1 MKDVTL
7 KIDGSDVTVAEGA
20 TLLEA
25 AKSIGI
31 QIPTLC
37 YHQDVES
44 AGVCRF
50 CMVEVKKG
58 NRTRLVASCVYPAEQ
73 GIEVQTDSEKINS
86 VRKMILELLLPVA
99 ASGPIKALAKK
110 YGIEKSRFE
119 VAEEE
124 QTHCTLCGICVR
136 YCDQVTQEHVA
147 GFVGRGVKRKVA
159 LMAEKGD
166 QCVFCQKCYDLCHGG
181 RFIEIAEG
189 FPEVL

>member
-7 KIDGSDVTVAEGA
+7 KIDGRDVTVAEG
-20 TLLEA
+20 TSVLEA
-25 AKSIGI
+25 AKTIGI

-37 YHQDVES
+37 HHQEVEP

-73 GIEVQTDSEKINS
+73 GLEVQTETEKINQ

-99 ASGPIKALAKK
+99 ASGPLKTLAKK

-119 VAEEE
+119 VTEEE

-136 YCDQVTQEHVA
+136 YCEQVKQEHA
-147 GFVGRGVKRKVA
+147 AAFVGRGVKRKVS
-159 LMAEKGD
+159 LMAGKGD
-166 QCVFCQKCYDLCHGG
+166 TCVFCQKCFELCHGG
-181 RFIEIAEG
+181 RFVEIAEG
-189 FPEVL
+189 FPEIL

>member
-7 KIDGSDVTVAEGA
+7 KIDGRDVTVDQGK

-25 AKSIGI
+25 AKTIGI

-37 YHQDVES
+37 YHEEVEP

-58 NRTRLVASCVYPAEQ
+58 NRSRLVASCVYPVEE
-73 GIEVQTDSEKINS
+73 GIEVLTETDRINQ

-99 ASGPIKALAKK
+99 ASGPLKAMAKK

-124 QTHCTLCGICVR
+124 ETHCTLCGICVR
-136 YCDQVTQEHVA
+136 YCEQVVKENAA
-147 GFVGRGVKRKVA
+147 GFVGRGVERKVS
-159 LMAEKGD
+159 LIAEKGD
-166 QCVFCQKCYDLCHGG
+166 ACVFCQKCFELCHGG
-181 RFIEIAEG
+181 RFVEIAEG
-189 FPEVL
+189 FPEIL

>member
-1 MKDVTL
+1 MKEVTL
-7 KIDGSDVTVAEGA
+7 KIDGRDVTVAEG
-20 TLLEA
+20 TSVLDA
-25 AKSIGI
+25 AKTIGI

-37 YHQDVES
+37 HHQEVEP

-58 NRTRLVASCVYPAEQ
+58 NRTRLVASCVFPAEQ
-73 GIEVQTDSEKINS
+73 GLEVQTETEKINQ

-99 ASGPIKALAKK
+99 ASGPIKTLAKK

-119 VAEEE
+119 AAEEE

-136 YCDQVTQEHVA
+136 YCEQVKQEHA
-147 GFVGRGVKRKVA
+147 AAFVGRGVKRKVS

-166 QCVFCQKCYDLCHGG
+166 SCVFCQKCFELCHGG
-181 RFIEIAEG
+181 RFVEIAEG
-189 FPEVL
+189 FPEIL